1 MSMEPAFEVG
11 LLAFDGEDSAERVLE
26 AFRERGAIGRLVP
39 EFAVLEHHPSG
50 KFSVHD
56 YTAEA
61 TRGSRTGLGA
71 AAGGLIGLLFGPVG
85 VLVGVAGGG
94 LVGYSMGGSDPKEVG
109 ISDEFLRTIED
120 ALPPG
125 SSALLVIGDGEA
137 VGQLIAEVRSS
148 EVVIRTE
155 VRRPL
160 SESQTQQV
168 REAFSRRSG
177 SA

>member
-1 MSMEPAFEVG
+1 MSMQPVFEVG
-11 LLAFDGEDSAERVLE
+11 LLAFDGERSAERVLE
-26 AFRERGAIGRLVP
+26 AFRKRGAIGRLVP

-71 AAGGLIGLLFGPVG
+71 AAGGLVGMLFGPVG
-85 VLVGVAGGG
+85 ILAGVVGGG
-94 LVGYSMGGSDPKEVG
+94 LVGHSMGGSNPKEVG
-109 ISDEFLRTIED
+109 ISDEFLGTIED

-125 SSALLVIGDGEA
+125 SSALLVIGEGEA
-137 VGQLIAEVRSS
+137 VGQMIGEVRSS
-148 EVVIRTE
+148 DVIVRTE

-160 SESQTQQV
+160 SESQTKQV
-168 REAFSRRSG
+168 REAFAKRKG